1 VLGVPQLSS
10 DEDLGTRD
18 ATSTDAISNVNLVA
32 VYCCAINVATASLE
46 RCLNGALDV
55 ARFCLPGAKAHGRYL
70 RASIECEV
78 CVERHD
84 PSNQIRNGLWD
95 HNYENVGKV
104 RIEVCSERRVTRPW
118 LLGIALILFV
128 MRCRSE
134 RRIFGAPAMVD
145 GSFRQLGFAE

>member
-1 VLGVPQLSS
+1 
-10 DEDLGTRD
+10 
-18 ATSTDAISNVNLVA
+18 
-32 VYCCAINVATASLE
+32 
-46 RCLNGALDV
+46 
-55 ARFCLPGAKAHGRYL
+55 LPGAKAHGRYL

-95 HNYENVGKV
+95 HNYEKVGKV